1 MQSKRCDNV
10 IWMIGQLQSHSD
22 RYRMQLPTIQGPFEM
37 FLFPTM
43 FLIVEL
49 MKHKV
54 LNMY

>member
-54 LNMY
+54 LKMY